1 MLDHTFDT
9 PLIYIFILTTFY
21 LQNIHIFKFYPN
33 ILSVEYKYFCLACL
47 GHTLLFTTTWCSSP
61 LNVFK
66 LQQSEIRVGA
76 RSSKRKTVNVTRW
89 KKKKAKSRQTERQ
102 TDNKCISAH
111 ICTHLHAYFDGSDSS
126 EGVSSYR
133 CLTLTLVGVCVSH
146 TVTPPTLS
154 ITHFNVQCL
163 TCRLYRFSVPAL

>member
-33 ILSVEYKYFCLACL
+33 ILSAEYKYFCLACL

-76 RSSKRKTVNVTRW
+76 RSSKRKTVNVMRW

-111 ICTHLHAYFDGSDSS
+111 ICTHLHEWQWQLWRGLQLQMPHINISWCL
-126 EGVSSYR
+126 
-133 CLTLTLVGVCVSH
+133 CLTHCYSSNTLH
-146 TVTPPTLS
+146 YA
-154 ITHFNVQCL
+154 F
-163 TCRLYRFSVPAL
+163 